1 MATRIMRLIV
11 PSRRSETG
19 KPNSDCGYPRQG
31 QSINLT
37 ETLTNGE
44 STMAKDI
51 IITECK
57 EVTPLD
63 ATVIIG
69 IEQEMYSMPMPRYET
84 DEAAGFDLCSA
95 HEVTIPPKTHA
106 VIKTG
111 LHMDIPMGYHVEVR
125 SRSGLAAKHGV
136 FVLNSPGTID
146 SDYTGE
152 ICVILCNLG
161 DEPFFISKGDR
172 IAQAV
177 VMKHEI
183 ASLVKVSKITR
194 QTKRGSDGFGSTGV

>member
-1 MATRIMRLIV
+1 MNEI
-11 PSRRSETG
+11 
-19 KPNSDCGYPRQG
+19 NSSVDPIILGIEQ
-31 QSINLT
+31 
-37 ETLTNGE
+37 E
-44 STMAKDI
+44 MDKDP
-51 IITECK
+51 IITEYK
-57 EVTPLD
+57 EVSPLD

-95 HEVTIPPKTHA
+95 RDYVIPPKSHEL
-106 VIKTG
+106 IRTG
-111 LHMDIPMGYHVEVR
+111 IHMDIPMGYHVEIR

-161 DEPFFISKGDR
+161 NEPFHVGKFDR

-177 VMKHEI
+177 VMKHEV
-183 ASLVKVSKITR
+183 ASLVKVSKIAR
-194 QTKRGSDGFGSTGV
+194 QTKRGSDGFGSTGQ